1 MRICVIY
8 DCLYPWTVG
17 GAERWLRDLSEAL
30 ARDGHTVTYLTRQQ
44 WPAELPPR
52 IPGVTVVAVS
62 RQEPLYGTDGNRTIG
77 EPLRFGWGVL
87 RHLLRHRH
95 SYDAVHLCAF
105 PYFSVLA
112 AALALTGRPTRRGVD
127 WFEVWSR
134 HYWQQYTGRIA
145 GLIGWLIQRACVRV
159 GQQAFVFSNLHA
171 DRLRRE
177 GCRGPIIRLGG
188 LYEATRRPPVESGP
202 QQPPFVLFAGR
213 LIPDKRVTLI
223 PGAVAAARAHV
234 PGLRGLILGDG
245 PQAGALQA
253 AITRAGM
260 QAVIDTPGFVESAAV
275 QDALA
280 RATCLVLPSAREGY
294 GLVVIEAAA
303 NGTPS
308 VVVPAEDNAAVELV
322 EPGVNGFVATAASEK
337 AIAEAIVAVHA
348 AGPRLRDSTRAW
360 FTAQQPRLSL
370 RSSLDR
376 VLAAYGEPTARA
388 VNSE

>member
-1 MRICVIY
+1 
-8 DCLYPWTVG
+8 
-17 GAERWLRDLSEAL
+17 
-30 ARDGHTVTYLTRQQ
+30 
-44 WPAELPPR
+44 
-52 IPGVTVVAVS
+52 
-62 RQEPLYGTDGNRTIG
+62 
-77 EPLRFGWGVL
+77 
-87 RHLLRHRH
+87 
-95 SYDAVHLCAF
+95 
-105 PYFSVLA
+105 
-112 AALALTGRPTRRGVD
+112 
-127 WFEVWSR
+127 
-134 HYWQQYTGRIA
+134 
-145 GLIGWLIQRACVRV
+145 
-159 GQQAFVFSNLHA
+159 
-171 DRLRRE
+171 
-177 GCRGPIIRLGG
+177 
-188 LYEATRRPPVESGP
+188 
-202 QQPPFVLFAGR
+202 
-213 LIPDKRVTLI
+213 VTLI